1 MLKLKIIKFAF
12 LMLLLSPY
20 GCRKAPPQAVEN
32 QSFSPARLITVSGCE
47 NLYKVS
53 DNLYRGAQP
62 TAEGF
67 RELEKKGIKTVINL
81 RSFHSDLDKLKETS
95 LEYISIPMDAW
106 NPKPEQVDEFLRV
119 VSDPAK
125 QPIFVHCQHGADR
138 TGTMTAIYRIV
149 IENWDVE
156 KALNEMQYGP
166 FGFHEIFSGLPKFIE
181 DLDIES
187 LRRKFASGS
196 Q

>member
-1 MLKLKIIKFAF
+1 MLL
-12 LMLLLSPY
+12 LLLSPY
-20 GCRKAPPQAVEN
+20 GCRKAPPQATEK
-32 QSFSPARLITVSGCE
+32 QSFSDLIKVSGCE

-67 RELEKKGIKTVINL
+67 RELEKLGIKTVINL
-81 RSFHSDLDKLKETS
+81 RSFHSDLDKLKGTS
-95 LEYISIPMDAW
+95 LEYVSIPMDAW
-106 NPKPEQVDEFLRV
+106 NPKPEQVEEFLKV

-187 LRRKFASGS
+187 LRRKFASGP